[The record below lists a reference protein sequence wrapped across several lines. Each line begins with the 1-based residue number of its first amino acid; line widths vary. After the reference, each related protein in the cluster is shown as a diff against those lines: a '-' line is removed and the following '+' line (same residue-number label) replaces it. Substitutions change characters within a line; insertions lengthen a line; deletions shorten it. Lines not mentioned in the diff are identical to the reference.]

1 MNSSANRMVGELATS
16 RLDRPVAD
24 VHLPVGRPGR
34 ELSLYPAS
42 MGYHLQHE
50 IDFLANRVAD
60 SGETFARIGA
70 AFASSLDH
78 ASDAYALEKERQ
90 FQRRVDRL
98 AKLANIK

>member
-1 MNSSANRMVGELATS
+1 MATKTETNVTKPMTRAELEAYL
-16 RLDRPVAD
+16 RKPVAQ
-24 VHLPVGRPGR
+24 R
-34 ELSLYPAS
+34 EGGLV
-42 MGYHLQHE
+42 
-50 IDFLANRVAD
+50 DFLANRVAD

-98 AKLANIK
+98 AKLANIVK

>member
-1 MNSSANRMVGELATS
+1 MATKRPPVETKPLPRAELDAYL
-16 RLDRPVAD
+16 RKPVAQ
-24 VHLPVGRPGR
+24 R
-34 ELSLYPAS
+34 EGGLV
-42 MGYHLQHE
+42 
-50 IDFLANRVAD
+50 DFLANRVAD